1 DSDYISHHNQN
12 KNKIIS
18 ITNSYNEYKNK
29 KHSMVNIFTMNELI
43 IPGIRMNRV
52 TQAIN
57 APAPQLKEISE
68 GE

>member
-1 DSDYISHHNQN
+1 MNI
-12 KNKIIS
+12 KI
-18 ITNSYNEYKNK
+18 K

-57 APAPQLKEISE
+57 APAAQPKEISE